1 MWGKLAMSTTIYKLL
16 RMASS
21 CSSEK
26 MPRILSF
33 ESPTSGQRK
42 PPSAAAA
49 ATTSSCEGYRS
60 SPYPLVDR
68 FITSCVNK
76 GGVQGAIR
84 RWSYFQQ
91 GTTILYTFR
100 SKCKS
105 LLINIK
111 FFNGVLR
118 EVSGIW
124 YQAQQMVWKYSESS
138 QEQQHHVSLLTD
150 HRTAYVYM

>member
-1 MWGKLAMSTTIYKLL
+1 MSTTIYKLL

-111 FFNGVLR
+111 NSST
-118 EVSGIW
+118 VS
-124 YQAQQMVWKYSESS
+124 SE
-138 QEQQHHVSLLTD
+138 ELV
-150 HRTAYVYM
+150 VYDIKHNRWCENIQRAHKSNNIM